1 MTLDSK
7 GIALITG
14 ASSGIGAVYADRL
27 ARRGHDLILVAR
39 NRERLGGLSAR
50 LTDETGHSV
59 EMIVADLNNQA
70 NLAQVEQRLRDDDR
84 ITVLVNNAGIT
95 ASGGLVDANLDL
107 LEKIIRVNAVAV
119 MRLAGAVVPGFV
131 ARGRGTVINIGSV
144 TALMPE
150 TFNGTYSGTK
160 AFVLNF
166 SQALQAEV
174 GKRGIR
180 VQVVLPGRTRTEIWE
195 RAGIDFRQLPPET
208 IMEVHEL
215 VDAALAGLDRGELVT
230 VPSLPEPGEW
240 EAFTAARLALGP
252 NLSRNYPAERYR
264 TVDGDGLRTSC
275 D

>member
-1 MTLDSK
+1 VTTPISTTTMTLDSK

-119 MRLAGAVVPGFV
+119 MRLAGAAVPGFV
-131 ARGRGTVINIGSV
+131 ARDRGTVINIGSV

-174 GKRGIR
+174 ARH
-180 VQVVLPGRTRTEIWE
+180 TRPSGASWQDE
-195 RAGIDFRQLPPET
+195 
-208 IMEVHEL
+208 
-215 VDAALAGLDRGELVT
+215 DRDLG
-230 VPSLPEPGEW
+230 
-240 EAFTAARLALGP
+240 AR
-252 NLSRNYPAERYR
+252 RN
-264 TVDGDGLRTSC
+264 
-275 D
+275 